1 MQHSLRDMPV
11 LAVIMLCIIVLV
23 HAQSLPEFFTPAPSD
38 IDNICSDPAR
48 AQNQEPLAP
57 APSDIDSICSYFADV
72 QSQKGLVTLMI
83 LIMEVFL
90 AIMIIYFVHWYTQNS
105 DYARKSRQGEIRL
118 EAKRIDRSKRAG
130 EARAVRAMCASAS
143 SLADCC
149 TILATMGSRSA
160 EVPGQAWPRFRD
172 DLGVL
177 HCHAARL
184 AGELRRMLEDAGC
197 PDDRTRDDVLA
208 VIDRLGNA
216 AAVDDGERAVDVQR
230 YRAALD
236 LLGPAL
242 DRLRRRL
249 ARASARPRPAWPDK
263 EPRALVLS
271 LDRYT
276 CPPGA
281 AIRAR
286 VEADGRFP
294 SGWVAVSIL
303 DGSPGTPAKRTE
315 VAPTPE
321 PGRNAALDVT
331 LIPRKNLCAGR
342 VYIVRAECSGQADEA
357 ALVVDNVAPAV
368 RPGGL
373 TCTVG
378 NCIDIAVE
386 DPAAATG
393 GAARGPGWT
402 AKGPQLVVESPHERT
417 VVECSLGK
425 DGASAGTFRCR
436 VRCVATRD
444 AAAAAG
450 SSRSAWAGREGA
462 EDAYIACEPNQLV
475 RIRYESTAGEAWTAV
490 LVEGP
495 DAAEPGRPSDGGGGG
510 GGPGLPSGKGCGGGD
525 GGGRSDAGPEPCG
538 REEGRAGRIRGGPEG
553 DGGRGQ

>member
-1 MQHSLRDMPV
+1 MCSSL
-11 LAVIMLCIIVLV
+11 AQ
-23 HAQSLPEFFTPAPSD
+23 AQSQRESATPVQSD
-38 IDNICSDPAR
+38 IAGMCSSL
-48 AQNQEPLAP
+48 AQA
-57 APSDIDSICSYFADV
+57 
-72 QSQKGLVTLMI
+72 QSQREFDPFMI
-83 LIMEVFL
+83 LAMEVSL
-90 AIMIIYFVHWYTQNS
+90 AILIIFLVYWYTQNS
-105 DYARKSRQGEIRL
+105 DYAVKSRQGEIRL
-118 EAKRIDRSKRAG
+118 EVKRIERSKRAG

-149 TILATMGSRSA
+149 TILATMGGRSA
-160 EVPGQAWPRFRD
+160 EVPGQAWPQFRD

-177 HCHAARL
+177 HCNAARL
-184 AGELRRMLEDAGC
+184 AGELRRMLEDADC

-208 VIDRLGNA
+208 VIDRLGDA

-230 YRAALD
+230 YRAALG

-242 DRLRRRL
+242 GRLRRRL
-249 ARASARPRPAWPDK
+249 ARASARPRPTWPGK

-276 CPPGA
+276 CPPGT
-281 AIRAR
+281 AIHAT

-294 SGWVAVSIL
+294 SGRVAVSIL
-303 DGSPGTPAKRTE
+303 DGSPGTPAKRVE
-315 VAPTPE
+315 VAPVPE

-342 VYIVRAECSGQADEA
+342 VYMVRAECGGQADEV

-368 RPGGL
+368 RLGGL

-495 DAAEPGRPSDGGGGG
+495 NAAEPGRPSDGGEGCDGGPGHTPGEGGG
-510 GGPGLPSGKGCGGGD
+510 GGGGGH
-525 GGGRSDAGPEPCG
+525 SAGPEPCG
-538 REEGRAGRIRGGPEG
+538 REEGRAGRIQGGPEG